1 MPGWRH
7 TETAR
12 VIHFGPDAVTQA
24 LHEIGPGFTLLS
36 TPRAMGQRPDV
47 AVQAAGVLDVPEGSV
62 DEVAESLRDTVI
74 GDQLV
79 AFGGGRVIDVAK
91 ALAALHPGRSVTAI
105 PTTLAG
111 AEMTS
116 SHKQALNAP
125 QHAPQ
130 VRPARVAVDPELTT
144 SQPPTE
150 LAASAAN
157 AYAHALEAL
166 VGTGGSAISD
176 TVATHACKAIAQAF
190 ASDSVDR
197 TELALGALLASWAID
212 HTGVGLHHVLAQSV
226 VRVSR
231 LPHAAVNAALL
242 PQTAGALAGRAS
254 SDLFQQLGHDPA
266 QLAELL
272 RNSSTAHEGL
282 HALGATDE
290 QLDAS
295 AELASARTQLA
306 NTPPIADLVEL
317 RALLAAAG

>member
-1 MPGWRH
+1 M
-7 TETAR
+7 
-12 VIHFGPDAVTQA
+12 
-24 LHEIGPGFTLLS
+24 
-36 TPRAMGQRPDV
+36 
-47 AVQAAGVLDVPEGSV
+47 
-62 DEVAESLRDTVI
+62 
-74 GDQLV
+74 
-79 AFGGGRVIDVAK
+79 IDVAK
-91 ALAALHPGRSVTAI
+91 ALAALDPGRSVTAI

-125 QHAPQ
+125 LNAPQ
-130 VRPARVAVDPELTT
+130 VRPERVAVDPELTT

-176 TVATHACKAIAQAF
+176 TIATRACKEIGQAF
-190 ASDSVDR
+190 ASDPVNRND
-197 TELALGALLASWAID
+197 LALGGLLASWAID
-212 HTGVGLHHVLAQSV
+212 HSGVGLHHVLAQSV
-226 VRVSR
+226 VRITR

-242 PQTAGALAGRAS
+242 PQTAGALAGRARFN
-254 SDLFQQLGHDPA
+254 LLQQLGHDPVV
-266 QLAELL
+266 LAELL
-272 RNSSTAHEGL
+272 RNSSTARNGL

-295 AELASARTQLA
+295 ADLASARTHLA
-306 NTPPIADLVEL
+306 NTPPIADRAEL